1 MRCVSKQTEADC
13 EGGFLTFHDC
23 VELRTLKTGETLTRN
38 QRNNLR
44 KRLATTA
51 RTIVQVWRFQLHQDT
66 VSRLRRAGL
75 GLASEWSVHDGLCPC
90 CLSYPS
96 LLPLY

>member
-1 MRCVSKQTEADC
+1 VFISSRTVTWAQTEADC
-13 EGGFLTFHDC
+13 DGGFLTFHDC

-51 RTIVQVWRFQLHQDT
+51 RTIVQVCTQRRPC
-66 VSRLRRAGL
+66 SRWL
-75 GLASEWSVHDGLCPC
+75 VFF
-90 CLSYPS
+90 Y
-96 LLPLY
+96 LPLAG

>member
-1 MRCVSKQTEADC
+1 VCSYPRVTWAQTEADC
-13 EGGFLTFHDC
+13 DGGFLTFHDC

-51 RTIVQVWRFQLHQDT
+51 RTIVQVHKFALLRALLPVVSSQRRNPC
-66 VSRLRRAGL
+66 SRLQ
-75 GLASEWSVHDGLCPC
+75 VF
-90 CLSYPS
+90 
-96 LLPLY
+96 